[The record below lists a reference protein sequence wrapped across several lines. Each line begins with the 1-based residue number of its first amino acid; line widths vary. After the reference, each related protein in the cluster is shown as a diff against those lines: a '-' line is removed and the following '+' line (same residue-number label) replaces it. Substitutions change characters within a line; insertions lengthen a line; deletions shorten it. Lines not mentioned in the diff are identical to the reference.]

1 LVFHDM
7 DFDDW
12 RFGPLLMAVREPF
25 KTIDLGWVSDRTRFE
40 GQYNA
45 MRPPYAFSSHPK
57 GNLRVDR
64 RDYPLKDFMIRDHSW
79 GLRIWGLNQHYEC
92 FHATNAN
99 VA

>member
-1 LVFHDM
+1 
-7 DFDDW
+7 
-12 RFGPLLMAVREPF
+12 
-25 KTIDLGWVSDRTRFE
+25 
-40 GQYNA
+40 
-45 MRPPYAFSSHPK
+45 MRPPYAFCSHPK

-79 GLRIWGLNQHYEC
+79 GLRVWGLNQHYEC